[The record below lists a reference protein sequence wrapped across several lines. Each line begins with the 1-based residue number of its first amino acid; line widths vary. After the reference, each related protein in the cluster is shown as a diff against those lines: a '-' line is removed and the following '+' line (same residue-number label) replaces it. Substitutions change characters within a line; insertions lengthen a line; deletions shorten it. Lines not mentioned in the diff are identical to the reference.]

1 MIVIETV
8 TEGGGWDGGGQE
20 GRLAELAQAAAEAAL
35 AEIPDAPGEP
45 LSATLLL
52 TDDAAMRELNRL
64 WRGQDKAT
72 NVLSFPS
79 DAPAMAG
86 EPRAIGDIAMGYE
99 TVAREAEADGK
110 TFEGHV
116 AHLVVH
122 AVLHLFGH
130 DHLDPAEADA
140 MEAREVAALAR
151 LGIADPYRDSV
162 PDVTPVRAA

>member
-8 TEGGGWDGGGQE
+8 TEGGNWDGGLD
-20 GRLAELAQAAAEAAL
+20 RLAQAAAEAAL
-35 AEIPDAPGEP
+35 AEVPDAPCEP
-45 LSATLLL
+45 VSATLLL
-52 TDDAAMRELNRL
+52 TDDVAIRELNRL

-79 DAPAMAG
+79 DGPAMPG
-86 EPRAIGDIAMGYE
+86 EPRAVGDIAMGYE

-110 TFEGHV
+110 PLAAHV

-140 MEAREVAALAR
+140 MEAREVSALAR

-162 PDVTPVRAA
+162 PNAPVRAA

>member
-8 TEGGGWDGGGQE
+8 TEGGDWGGGGQE
-20 GRLAELAQAAAEAAL
+20 GRLGELAQAAAEAAL
-35 AEIPDAPGEP
+35 AEIPDAPDGP

-52 TDDAAMRELNRL
+52 TDDAAIRELNRL

-79 DAPAMAG
+79 DAPAMPG

-99 TVAREAEADGK
+99 TVVREAQADGK
-110 TFEGHV
+110 TLAGHV

-162 PDVTPVRAA
+162 PDVAPVRAA

>member
-8 TEGGGWDGGGQE
+8 TEGGGWDGGLDQ
-20 GRLAELAQAAAEAAL
+20 LAQAAAEAAL
-35 AEIPDAPGEP
+35 AEVPDAPGEP

-52 TDDAAMRELNRL
+52 TDDAAIRELNRL

-79 DAPAMAG
+79 DSPTIPG

-99 TVAREAEADGK
+99 TVAREAQADGK
-110 TFEGHV
+110 PFAAHV

-130 DHLDPAEADA
+130 DHQDPAEAVA
-140 MEAREVAALAR
+140 MEARDVAALAR
-151 LGIADPYRDSV
+151 LGIAHPDRD
-162 PDVTPVRAA
+162 

>member
-1 MIVIETV
+1 MIAIETV
-8 TEGGGWDGGGQE
+8 TDGGDWAGGGRE
-20 GRLAELAQAAAEAAL
+20 GRLGELAQAAASAAL
-35 AEIPDAPGEP
+35 AEVPDAPGEP
-45 LSATLLL
+45 LCATLLL
-52 TDDAAMRELNRL
+52 TDDAAVRDLNRR

-79 DAPAMAG
+79 DAPAMPG
-86 EPRAIGDIAMGYE
+86 EARAIGDIAMGYE

-110 TFEGHV
+110 TLDAHM

-130 DHLDPAEADA
+130 DHLDPGEADA

-151 LGIADPYRDSV
+151 IGIADPYHDSV
-162 PDVTPVRAA
+162 PDAAPVRAA

>member
-1 MIVIETV
+1 MIAIETV
-8 TEGGGWDGGGQE
+8 TEGGDWGGD
-20 GRLAELAQAAAEAAL
+20 LSELAQAAAEAAL

-52 TDDAAMRELNRL
+52 TDDAAIRELNRL

-79 DAPAMAG
+79 DAPAMPG

-110 TFEGHV
+110 PLAAHV

-162 PDVTPVRAA
+162 PDAAPVRAA